1 MQRSRLNIIAVLSLV
16 NPLQGKLAEKRGL
29 PPSGAARPAAKA
41 LPVSVPRAAARGG
54 RTAGRGA
61 GRGAHGAG
69 RNVGAAARG
78 PGGARAREVGRGGGQ
93 GGAVI
98 MPTSMRITIF
108 NELVRVCARA

>member
-1 MQRSRLNIIAVLSLV
+1 V
-16 NPLQGKLAEKRGL
+16 
-29 PPSGAARPAAKA
+29 GA
-41 LPVSVPRAAARGG
+41 PRTAARGG

-61 GRGAHGAG
+61 GRGAYGAG
-69 RNVGAAARG
+69 RSAGAAARG

-108 NELVRVCARA
+108 NELVRLRAGSNPHASNLQASKA